1 VCEHEG
7 LGYSRNCL
15 KRCVSNF
22 LHEQRRSLKVHNRVS
37 FISVV
42 HGSNNAIQTGTHH
55 CENGVCSTFSSLAG
69 WELKQDKVMPHSPC
83 HMRMKRREEKTQ
95 ETLTLAVGLWPRT
108 RIAKVFA
115 LRLVAVRI
123 LLRGIGRRQAIG
135 EAGDGR
141 QALLVR
147 SRRW

>member
-1 VCEHEG
+1 
-7 LGYSRNCL
+7 
-15 KRCVSNF
+15 
-22 LHEQRRSLKVHNRVS
+22 
-37 FISVV
+37 
-42 HGSNNAIQTGTHH
+42 
-55 CENGVCSTFSSLAG
+55 
-69 WELKQDKVMPHSPC
+69 MPHSPR
-83 HMRMKRREEKTQ
+83 HARTKRREEETQ

-135 EAGDGR
+135 EAGNGR

-147 SRRW
+147 GGRRRSHGGGCQEEASRGGGGGGGAKAILQ

>member
-1 VCEHEG
+1 M
-7 LGYSRNCL
+7 SSAKWRA
-15 KRCVSNF
+15 RCNLDFDGWKTS
-22 LHEQRRSLKVHNRVS
+22 QAT
-37 FISVV
+37 VV
-42 HGSNNAIQTGTHH
+42 H
-55 CENGVCSTFSSLAG
+55 
-69 WELKQDKVMPHSPC
+69 PHSRD
-83 HMRMKRREEKTQ
+83 MRMKRREKKTQ

-135 EAGDGR
+135 KAGDGG

-147 SRRW
+147 SRGR

>member
-1 VCEHEG
+1 MCG
-7 LGYSRNCL
+7 LSDAV
-15 KRCVSNF
+15 K
-22 LHEQRRSLKVHNRVS
+22 
-37 FISVV
+37 ID
-42 HGSNNAIQTGTHH
+42 TWH
-55 CENGVCSTFSSLAG
+55 CGGGVCSTFSSLDG
-69 WELKQDKVMPHSPC
+69 WEIQRDNVMPRSPR
-83 HMRMKRREEKTQ
+83 HTRMKRRRKKTQ

-115 LRLVAVRI
+115 LRLVAVRV

-147 SRRW
+147 GRGRRSHGGGGMSGGNLSGRGWWRWWC